1 MLIQINV
8 KMTEGLKEEI
18 KKAAKRMGLT
28 MSGYVRMVLLER
40 LRIESYS
47 RMNKGQK

>member
-8 KMTEGLKEEI
+8 KMEEDLKDEI
-18 KKAAKRMGLT
+18 RRASKRMGLT